1 MLQDMTLDTNGLIDQ
16 SYYLAN
22 NPDVAQAV
30 ARGLLPSALDHFQR
44 FGQFEGRNPSAF
56 FDTSFYLNRYSDVA
70 AAVNAGRLTAVQHFL
85 VFGQTERRDPTV
97 FFDTSFYLD
106 EYLDVA
112 TAVNNRQL
120 TAIEHFVRYGQ
131 FEQRDPIT
139 EFYTDVY
146 LQNNQDVA
154 RAVQSTANT
163 ANPLTGIKHFIQ
175 YGQFETRDPGSDFDN
190 NFYLDDNP
198 DVAAAVRP
206 GGLSPIKHY
215 LEFGLAEGRLGSP
228 SYEPTNLARAENLAT
243 LSATPVT
250 INGSVNNTEREKI
263 YRFTINQLGQVN
275 LNLSG
280 LSADADLLLAEDL
293 NGDGLLDNDADT
305 EEQIESSD
313 NAGTRAEAIS
323 SLLPAGTYYA
333 IVSQYEGNTNY
344 NLSLSATPFTTPA
357 DTAGNALG
365 TARNLGTLTGSQTLS
380 GFVGSSDTQDWY
392 SFTIPNGQYLDI
404 DLTDLS
410 ADTGLTLIRDTNG
423 NGTVEPGETIN
434 NSNSTGRRDKSLT
447 NRALPAGTYFVQVGE
462 QEGETTY
469 NLNLNA
475 TPAAPVPDA
484 GGVGPSTTL
493 GGAIAQAQPT
503 FSASGTV
510 NASTS
515 DNFFKF
521 TVAQS
526 GVFTANLTGLT
537 GDADVRLI
545 RDWNGNGTVDP
556 VTDRNGNIF
565 FDDNE
570 VEVLAWNPQRG
581 TGNESIRRF
590 LTSGDYFLQVTSF
603 NKATTN
609 YNVATNF
616 SPADSDPLAFKFNI
630 TFADSNLNQT
640 QQNIVLQAAK
650 RIEQAISFSSLGK
663 PLTLGVS
670 VAGKQLGGSTL
681 ANAQWGNTE
690 TDANGKK
697 IPVSGSS
704 NINIGN
710 QELMTDTRYLYD
722 TMVHEFSHVLGHSFF
737 EDNDGLGL
745 NFGVKDSQ
753 TNRFIYRADTFVGIS
768 YGEYL
773 RTFTPTAI
781 PLVESPSGSRGH
793 WLDDLFDYETNRSS
807 GGKGDVALLSQ
818 MSIASFRDIG
828 WNVNY
833 GAAED
838 MTLRQFRNS
847 GNS

>member
-1 MLQDMTLDTNGLIDQ
+1 MPLDINGLFDS
-16 SYYLAN
+16 SYYLLN

-30 ARGLLPSALDHFQR
+30 ARNLLPSALDHFQQ
-44 FGQFEGRNPSAF
+44 FGQFERRNPSAF
-56 FDTSFYLNRYSDVA
+56 FDASYYLNRYSDIA
-70 AAVNAGRLTAVQHFL
+70 AAVNAGRLTAAQHFL
-85 VFGQTERRDPTV
+85 QFGQTEGRDPTV

-106 EYLDVA
+106 EYSDVA
-112 TAVNNRQL
+112 AAVNNRQL

-131 FEQRDPIT
+131 FERRDPLT

-146 LQNNQDVA
+146 LENNQDVA

-163 ANPLTGIKHFIQ
+163 ANPLTAIEHFIQ
-175 YGQFETRDPGSDFDN
+175 YGQFENRDPGVDFDN

-228 SYEPTNLARAENLAT
+228 SYEPSNLARAENLAP
-243 LSATPVT
+243 LSATPLT
-250 INGSVNNTEREKI
+250 INGSVNNTDRERI
-263 YRFTINQLGQVN
+263 YRFTINQLSQVN

-293 NGDGLLDNDADT
+293 NGDNLLDNGADS
-305 EEQIESSD
+305 EEQIDSSD
-313 NAGTRAEAIS
+313 NAGSRAETIS
-323 SLLPAGTYYA
+323 TLLPAGTYYT

-357 DTAGNALG
+357 DTAGNTLA
-365 TARNLGTLTGSQTLS
+365 TARNLGTLTGSQTIS

-392 SFTIPNGQYLDI
+392 SFIIPNGQYLDI

-410 ADTGLTLIRDTNG
+410 EDTGLTLIRDTNG
-423 NGTVEPGETIN
+423 NGTVDGGETIN
-434 NSNSTGRRDKSLT
+434 NSNSKGRRDKSLT
-447 NRALPAGTYFVQVGE
+447 NRGLSAGTYFVQVGQ

-475 TPAAPVPDA
+475 TPAAPIPNA
-484 GGVGPSTTL
+484 GGVGTSTTL
-493 GGAIAQAQPT
+493 GSAIAQDQPT
-503 FSASGTV
+503 FSSNGTV
-510 NASTS
+510 NTSTP
-515 DNFFKF
+515 DNFFRF
-521 TVAQS
+521 TVGQS

-545 RDWNGNGTVDP
+545 RDWNNNNRVVP

-565 FDDNE
+565 CDDNE

-581 TGNESIRRF
+581 TGDESIRRF
-590 LTSGDYFLQVTSF
+590 LTPGDYFLQVTSF
-603 NKATTN
+603 NRATAN

-616 SPADSDPLAFKFNI
+616 SPSDSDPLAFRFNI
-630 TFADSNLNQT
+630 TFADGNLNPT
-640 QQNIVLQAAK
+640 QQNIVLEAAK
-650 RIEQAISFSSLGK
+650 RIEQAISYSSLGR
-663 PLTLGVS
+663 PLTLNVS
-670 VAGKQLGGSTL
+670 IAGKQLGGDSL
-681 ANAQWGNTE
+681 ANAQWENTE

-697 IPVSGSS
+697 IAVSGNS
-704 NINIGN
+704 NINIAN
-710 QELMTDTRYLYD
+710 QELMTDTKYLYD

-737 EDNDGLGL
+737 EANDGLGL
-745 NFGVKDSQ
+745 NLGVKNSE
-753 TNRFIYRADTFVGIS
+753 TNRYTYRADTFVGIS

-781 PLVESPSGSRGH
+781 PLVEAPTSSRSH
-793 WLDDLFDYETNRSS
+793 WLDDPFDHETNRSS

-838 MTLRQFRNS
+838 MVLRQFRSS